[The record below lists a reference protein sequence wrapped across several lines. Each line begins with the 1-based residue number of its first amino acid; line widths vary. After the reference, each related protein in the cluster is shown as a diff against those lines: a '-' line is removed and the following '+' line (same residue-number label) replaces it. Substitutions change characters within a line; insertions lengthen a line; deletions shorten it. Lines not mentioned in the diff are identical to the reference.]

1 MRTRAV
7 ALATRDPSLYA
18 ELAAVV
24 RERRLPTVSVLPGD
38 RIPENVAVVLTSPS
52 EATEITARAHVLAV
66 PSEGDR
72 TALWAE
78 VQSVLG
84 AAPRTGELV
93 VGIDPGPR
101 PGYAIL
107 DGDSCIGQGILEDPE
122 AVGRLGAHLR
132 RRFAPRPIRFRVGRG
147 DRPARNRIVNAL
159 LPIHRPVELVDEEG
173 TTPRGHR
180 RPRDAAAAREI
191 ARSAGRPVH
200 AEVEL
205 IVTPGEVANLQRLS
219 REGSGGQF
227 TITRLEAGRVL
238 RGEITFS
245 DALAAAERR
254 YGRGGTARRREP
266 PGSERS

>member
-1 MRTRAV
+1 M
-7 ALATRDPSLYA
+7 L
-18 ELAAVV
+18 
-24 RERRLPTVSVLPGD
+24 RERHVPTVSVLPGD

-52 EATEITARAHVLAV
+52 EAGEISARAHVLAV
-66 PSEGDR
+66 PPEGDR

-84 AAPRTGELV
+84 AASCTGELI

-107 DGDSCIGQGILEDPE
+107 DGDACIGQGILEDPE
-122 AVGRLGAHLR
+122 SVGRLGSHLR
-132 RRFAPRPIRFRVGRG
+132 RRFSARSIRFRVGRG
-147 DRPARNRIVNAL
+147 DRLARDRIVNAL
-159 LPIHRPVELVDEEG
+159 LPIHRPVELVNEQG
-173 TTPRGHR
+173 TTPRGLR
-180 RPRDAAAAREI
+180 RPRDAAAARQI

-200 AEVEL
+200 TEVEL

-227 TITRLEAGRVL
+227 TITRHEAGRVL

-254 YGRGGTARRREP
+254 YGRAGTTGDVDR